1 MDKAEDEGL
10 RVEDISVDKSSIK
23 QISLK
28 DQILKLAQNAKVKR
42 ERRNAVSLLD
52 ELEEMSKED
61 KDLRTDD
68 IDVGTIE
75 VGTIEIGKENLEKN
89 KPEDSREERD

>member
-1 MDKAEDEGL
+1 MSGFTDINRTL
-10 RVEDISVDKSSIK
+10 RE
-23 QISLK
+23 
-28 DQILKLAQNAKVKR
+28 NNGKVG
-42 ERRNAVSLLD
+42 E
-52 ELEEMSKED
+52 ED

>member
-1 MDKAEDEGL
+1 MDKAEEEVL
-10 RVEDISVDKSSIK
+10 KVEDISIDKSSIK

-28 DQILKLAQNAKVKR
+28 DQILSLAQDLKVKK

-75 VGTIEIGKENLEKN
+75 VGTIEIGKENLDKN
-89 KPEDSREERD
+89 KPEDSRGERD